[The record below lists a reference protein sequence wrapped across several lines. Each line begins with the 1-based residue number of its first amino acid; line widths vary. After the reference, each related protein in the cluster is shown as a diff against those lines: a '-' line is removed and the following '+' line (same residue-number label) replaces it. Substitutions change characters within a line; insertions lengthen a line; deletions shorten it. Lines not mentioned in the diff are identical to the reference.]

1 MVVKNYEKNYEKD
14 INMIEESALS
24 NRKRDKVKIGQLFPY
39 LALIIIIAIIPL
51 FTQSSYYLHNFIL
64 TLIYIIICVSFRFIV
79 ISGQFPL
86 AHMVFM
92 GIGGY
97 SSAVLA
103 IQLGWSPW
111 LTMPLGA
118 LLAMGIGI
126 LIGFPFARLRAL
138 YYALVSFFF
147 GTGMIEVIKAFGR
160 YTGGYGGLARI
171 PGIPGLISANKVPYY
186 YFILGITIICLLILY
201 RFEHS
206 RIGTNLKAID
216 QSHLVASSIGI
227 NEARYRVLALA
238 IGCFF
243 AGLAGA
249 IYAHYNYVLSP
260 ATFNMSSTL
269 WIVMYVLVGGLGSFA
284 GPIVGTIVLFLV
296 PQFYTDLRTIV
307 PYISAFLMLAV
318 VFLIPDGIASLP
330 RLVKLRLEAIRKSKG
345 NSNVV

>member
-1 MVVKNYEKNYEKD
+1 MKNYKKNYEKD
-14 INMIEESALS
+14 INMIEESTLS
-24 NRKRDKVKIGQLFPY
+24 NRKSNKGKIAQLLPY
-39 LALIIIIAIIPL
+39 LVLIIVIALIPL
-51 FTQSSYYLHNFIL
+51 FTHSSYYLHILIL
-64 TLIYIIICVSFRFIV
+64 TLIYIIVSVSFRFIA

-86 AHMVFM
+86 AHIVFM

-97 SSAVLA
+97 TSGVLA
-103 IQLGWSPW
+103 IQLKWSPW

-118 LLAMGIGI
+118 LLAMAIGI

-147 GTGMIEVIKAFGR
+147 GVGMIQVITAFGR
-160 YTGGYGGLARI
+160 YTGGIGGLVGI
-171 PGIPGLISANKVPYY
+171 PGIPGLISTNKVPYY
-186 YFILGITIICLLILY
+186 YFILGVTIVCLLILY

-249 IYAHYNYVLSP
+249 IYAHYNYVISP
-260 ATFNMSSTL
+260 ASFQMSQTL
-269 WIVMYVLVGGLGSFA
+269 WIVMYVLIGGLGSFA

-296 PQFYTDLRTIV
+296 PEFYSSLRTVV
-307 PYISAFLMLAV
+307 PFISAALMLAV
-318 VFLIPDGIASLP
+318 VFLIPDGIVSLP
-330 RLVKLRLEAIRKSKG
+330 GLLKLRLEAIRKRKREL
-345 NSNVV
+345 